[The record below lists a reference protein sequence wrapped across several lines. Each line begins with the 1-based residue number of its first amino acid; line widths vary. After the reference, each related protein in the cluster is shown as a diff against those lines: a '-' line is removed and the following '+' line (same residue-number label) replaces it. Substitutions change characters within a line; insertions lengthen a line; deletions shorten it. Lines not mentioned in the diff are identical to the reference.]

1 MEKCTN
7 HVNDKSVYLK
17 AFNIQLI
24 ELLDDIER
32 VIPDNV
38 DILTMKNS
46 LTQLKK
52 ANPKM
57 ILTMW
62 YKWIA
67 TPYGKQ
73 IDAGDYEFFINK
85 DYTEDWSGYAHDS
98 SILEAIERMRVIV
111 KDLDEANKTTALSY
125 IKNLCTLSKIYMT

>member
-1 MEKCTN
+1 MENSTN
-7 HVNDKSVYLK
+7 QINDKSVYLK
-17 AFNIQLI
+17 AFNIQLL

-32 VIPDNV
+32 VIPNNV
-38 DILTMKNS
+38 DKLTMKNS

-111 KDLDEANKTTALSY
+111 KDLDETNRQQPYRIL
-125 IKNLCTLSKIYMT
+125 KIYVLYPKYI